1 MKQTITLLLAA
12 LMLLMA
18 VTGCTQGGAQD
29 AGKNITVV
37 SREDGS
43 GTRGAFIELFGVE
56 AKGEDGSKKDMTTK
70 EALIVNKTDVMLT
83 NIAGDPNAIGYV
95 SMGSLNNTVK
105 ALSIDGAAATAANV
119 QNGSY
124 PIARPFIIATRDDV
138 SELAQD
144 FIRFILSKEGQAVV
158 GGSYTAV
165 DENAP
170 AYEGVKPE
178 GKISVAG
185 SSSVTPIMEKL
196 KEAYL
201 TLNPKAAIEIQMSDS
216 TAGMTAAMEGTCDIG
231 MASRALKE
239 SELAQLTGTAIA
251 LDGIAVI
258 VHPGNPVV
266 DMTGEQ
272 VRSIFTGETTTWEG
286 LQ

>member
-1 MKQTITLLLAA
+1 MKRTITVLLAA
-12 LMLLMA
+12 LMLLMT
-18 VTGCTQGGAQD
+18 VTGCAAGNAGD

-56 AKGEDGSKKDMTTK
+56 VKGEDGTKKDLTTK

-83 NIAGDPNAIGYV
+83 NIASDPNAIGYV
-95 SMGSLNNTVK
+95 SLGSLNNTVK
-105 ALSIDGAAATAANV
+105 ALSIDGVAATAANV
-119 QNGSY
+119 QNGTY

-158 GGSYTAV
+158 GGSYIAI

-170 AYEGVKPE
+170 TYEGAKPE

-201 TLNPKAAIEIQMSDS
+201 ILNPKAAIEIQMSDS

-239 SELAQLTGTAIA
+239 SELTQLTGTSIA

-258 VHPGNPVV
+258 VHPENPAEN
-266 DMTGEQ
+266 MTGEQ
-272 VRSIFTGETTTWEG
+272 VRDIFTGETTTWDG

>member
-1 MKQTITLLLAA
+1 MKRTITVLLAA
-12 LMLLMA
+12 LMLLMT
-18 VTGCTQGGAQD
+18 VTGCVAGSAGD

-56 AKGEDGSKKDMTTK
+56 VKGEDGTKKDLTTK

-83 NIAGDPNAIGYV
+83 NIASDPNAIGYV
-95 SMGSLNNTVK
+95 SLGSLNNTVK
-105 ALSIDGAAATAANV
+105 ALSIDGVAATAANV
-119 QNGSY
+119 QNGTY

-158 GGSYTAV
+158 GGSYIAI

-170 AYEGVKPE
+170 TYEGAKPE

-201 TLNPKAAIEIQMSDS
+201 ILNPKAAIEIQMSDS

-239 SELAQLTGTAIA
+239 SELTQLTGTSIA

-258 VHPGNPVV
+258 VHPENPAEN
-266 DMTGEQ
+266 MTGEQ
-272 VRSIFTGETTTWEG
+272 VRDIFTGETTTWDG